1 MPTQL
6 HLVRADSVPLAA
18 TVIETAAREPGT
30 TVTVVVL
37 DDAAPPVLPAG
48 VRVLRMGGDHLDYP
62 GLLDL
67 IFEHDRVV
75 LW

>member
-6 HLVRADSVPLAA
+6 HLVKADSVPLAG
-18 TVIETAAREPGT
+18 TVIESAARQPGT

-37 DDAAPPVLPAG
+37 DDASPPPLPAG
-48 VRVLRMGGDHLDYP
+48 VRVLRMGAGLDYP